1 MQQNLVDNPSM
12 SRKQT
17 PPCPLTRR
25 ELQIL
30 ADVAEGYS
38 NRTIGTRLG
47 ISEQT
52 VKNHLAKVLQRLQA
66 PDRTAAVV
74 ISLRNGWLDLNQ
86 LQVSTRDGQQRR
98 AA

>member
-1 MQQNLVDNPSM
+1 M
-12 SRKQT
+12 SRRQI
-17 PPCPLTRR
+17 PPCPLTER
-25 ELQIL
+25 ELEIL

-38 NRTIGTRLG
+38 NRSIGVRLG

-74 ISLRNGWLDLNQ
+74 ISLRNGWLDLNR